1 MTEKHIFI
9 EIQGLLKNY
18 EGFYA
23 KATEI
28 FAPKGETY
36 GLNLQVKVRQMYEL
50 CVFTHA

>member
-28 FAPKGETY
+28 FAQKERRMDLIY
-36 GLNLQVKVRQMYEL
+36 K
-50 CVFTHA
+50 